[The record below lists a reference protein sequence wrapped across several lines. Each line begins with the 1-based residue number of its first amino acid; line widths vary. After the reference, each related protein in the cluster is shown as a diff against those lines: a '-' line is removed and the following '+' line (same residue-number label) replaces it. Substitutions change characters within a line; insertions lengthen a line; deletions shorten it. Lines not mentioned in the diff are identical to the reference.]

1 MPKSRGIPRRLQQGV
16 RGNYYVSLPADVVRL
31 LGWDKG
37 DVVEWRVGGQGELLL
52 KRARQRSET
61 GDKDAA

>member
-1 MPKSRGIPRRLQQGV
+1 MPKPRGIPRTLQQGV

-37 DVVEWRVGGQGELLL
+37 DVVEWRVAGEGELLL
-52 KRARQRSET
+52 KRARQQGEM
-61 GDKDAA
+61 GDKDPA